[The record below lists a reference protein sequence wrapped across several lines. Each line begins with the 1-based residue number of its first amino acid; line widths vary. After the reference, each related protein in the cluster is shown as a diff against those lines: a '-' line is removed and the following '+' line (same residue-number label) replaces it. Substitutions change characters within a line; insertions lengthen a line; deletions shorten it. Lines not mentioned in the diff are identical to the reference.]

1 MDSKAAKKR
10 VEELRNLLNRANR
23 AYYDEAKPFISDKEF
38 DEALSELNILEQ
50 EYNLVDPAS
59 PTQRVGES
67 LTEAFPTVEH
77 PVPLMSLDNT
87 YNPDELREFDR
98 RVKDRLG
105 DSPYHYAVELK
116 FDGASIRLRYENR
129 KLKLAATRGDGE
141 RGDEI
146 TSNIKTLSDIPLSIS
161 DDAPDT
167 LEIRGEAYMEKEA
180 FVRLNEYRE
189 KIGLQPFANPRNSTA
204 GSLKMQDPRE
214 VARRPIRMF
223 AFDLLLDDTDD
234 NRTHSDKINML
245 NQWGFPVC
253 DHFEVCN
260 GIDEVLSIIEKWDN
274 LRHTLPYDTDGVV
287 VKVNEERYR
296 DILGSTSKAPRWA
309 IAYKFAAEQ
318 SPTVLESI
326 TLQVGRLGSITPVAE
341 LMPVQL
347 AGTTV
352 KRATL
357 HNEDE
362 ILRKDIRVGDTV
374 MIEKAGE
381 IIPQVIS
388 VVNPDREGRSRP
400 FSMPENCPACGEKLV
415 KFEDEVKW
423 RCVNTECPPQVRER
437 ISHFSSRDAMDI
449 EGLGTAVVDQLVN
462 EHLIKTYADLYSLKK
477 EDLLPLERMAEKS
490 AENLIEA
497 ISNSKD
503 QAFHRVL
510 YALGI
515 RFVGKT
521 VAKDLATHFESLEA
535 IENATIEDMVK
546 VDSIGPKIAESV
558 YTFFSN
564 EKNRTMIHDL
574 QTAGLQFNAEESEQ
588 KSDLFADKTF
598 VLTGSLPSLTRKEA
612 TEIIENNGGTTTSS
626 VSKNTDFLL
635 AGESAG
641 SKLDKAK
648 KLGIEII
655 SEENLFEMLRG

>member
-1 MDSKAAKKR
+1 MTSNEATKR
-10 VEELRNLLNRANR
+10 VEELRDLLHRANR

-38 DEALSELNILEQ
+38 DEALAELNVLEQ
-50 EYNLVDPAS
+50 EHNLVDPTS

-77 PVPLMSLDNT
+77 PVPLLSLDNT

-105 DSPYHYAVELK
+105 DLPYHYAVELK

-129 KLKLAATRGDGE
+129 KLTLAATRGDGE

-146 TSNIKTLSDIPLSIS
+146 TSNIKTISDIPLSIS

-189 KIGLQPFANPRNSTA
+189 ETGLLPFANPRNSTA

-223 AFDLLLDDTDD
+223 AFDLLLDETDEE
-234 NRTHSDKINML
+234 RTHSEKINML
-245 NQWGFPVC
+245 KQWGFPVC
-253 DHFEVCN
+253 DHLEMCDN
-260 GIDEVLSIIEKWDN
+260 IDDVLSIIVEWDN
-274 LRHTLPYDTDGVV
+274 LRHTLPYETDGVV
-287 VKVNEERYR
+287 IKINEERYR

-318 SPTVLESI
+318 APTVLESI

-341 LMPVQL
+341 LKPVSL

-362 ILRKDIRVGDTV
+362 ILRKDIREGDTV
-374 MIEKAGE
+374 IIEKAGE

-388 VVNPDREGRSRP
+388 VVNPDREGRAEP
-400 FSMPENCPACGEKLV
+400 FSMPENCPACGERLV

-423 RCVNTECPPQVRER
+423 RCINTECPPQVRER
-437 ISHFSSRDAMDI
+437 ISHFASRDAMDI

-462 EHLIKTYADLYSLKK
+462 ETLISTYADLYYLKK
-477 EDLLPLERMAEKS
+477 EDLLPLERMADKS
-490 AENLIEA
+490 AKNLIQA
-497 ISNSKD
+497 ISNSKK
-503 QAFHRVL
+503 QSFNRVL

-521 VAKDLATHFESLEA
+521 VAKDLATHFKSLDA
-535 IENATIEDMVK
+535 IKNASVEEMEL
-546 VDSIGPKIAESV
+546 VDSIGPKIADSV

-564 EKNRTMIHDL
+564 EKNHSLIGQL
-574 QTAGLQFNAEESEQ
+574 QSAGLQFTAEDNEL
-588 KSDLFADKTF
+588 KSILFANKTF
-598 VLTGSLPSLTRKEA
+598 VLTGSLPTLTRNEA
-612 TEIIENNGGTTTSS
+612 TEIIENYGGKTTSS
-626 VSKNTDFLL
+626 VSKNTDYLL

-648 KLGIEII
+648 KLGIEIL
-655 SEENLFEMLRG
+655 SEEQLFEKLKG